1 MNNKELLAEIAKRL
15 KITQKDV
22 SAVLEKTVEA
32 LSDSLSQGNDV
43 SIQGFGSI
51 EVRKK
56 NERVV
61 VNPSTKKKMIVP
73 PKLVLGFRTSNTY
86 KEKIKNVL
94 PHGK

>member
-1 MNNKELLAEIAKRL
+1 MNNKELFAEIATRL

-43 SIQGFGSI
+43 SIQGFGTF

-73 PKLVLGFRTSNTY
+73 PKLVLGFRTSNT
-86 KEKIKNVL
+86 
-94 PHGK
+94 